1 MLDIRFIADNPD
13 IIKENIKKKFQN
25 DLLPLVDS
33 LIKDYKDS
41 LKLKKDIEELR
52 HRRNSLSQEINKLLK
67 ENKPIEKQKKEARQI
82 PEKIKFLEE
91 RQGNITNSIEKNLV
105 KIPNILHK
113 SVPIGKDESKNKTI
127 RKWGAIPKFN
137 FNVKNHVELAESL
150 NLADFEVSAKLA
162 GNGFYLIKNELGLLN
177 QALIQFAI
185 SHMFKKGYNYV
196 ETPLMIKHDI
206 IGAAMDIEEF
216 KNSIYEVKD
225 EDLKLIGT
233 SEHSI
238 LGIHKDETIKEDDL
252 PKKYFCYS
260 MCFRKEIG
268 SHGINEK
275 GFWRTHQFNKV
286 EQFIFSP
293 PKDSYKYYDELLKNT
308 EELFRKLKLPYRVN

>member
-206 IGAAMDIEEF
+206 IGAAKAGAIPVWFLYQGQYPKTE
-216 KNSIYEVKD
+216 N
-225 EDLKLIGT
+225 KLGRW
-233 SEHSI
+233 EH
-238 LGIHKDETIKEDDL
+238 
-252 PKKYFCYS
+252 
-260 MCFRKEIG
+260 
-268 SHGINEK
+268 
-275 GFWRTHQFNKV
+275 FN
-286 EQFIFSP
+286 QHARS
-293 PKDSYKYYDELLKNT
+293 
-308 EELFRKLKLPYRVN
+308 